1 MRALV
6 LSGGGSKGAFTAGVV
21 RHLLRE
27 MQFDLAVGT
36 STGALVTGPALL
48 NDADYCAN
56 IYSSVQDEDIFQN
69 SLIGEIATVVDRF
82 VDFISGPIDANLQPL
97 RRLLD
102 DYYLRDGKLD
112 DLLDSGKEMVV
123 SAVNVRT
130 GCVQFISSRQIE
142 NDEFGDRRI
151 SRETFISAIVASCS
165 EPFFV
170 KPVMIFEHEKNHPNR
185 NDLFYDGGVKEFL
198 PVEYAVTSG
207 ATEIWAVSTHPL
219 QPVTTLWGD
228 TTSPDNVSFLDA
240 LRWTIGA
247 LLDEVARGDRF
258 RADVYYKWTKIK
270 MLIEDRAP
278 ELLND
283 ETVKCFLYGQTLPEL
298 HLIHP
303 TEHLA
308 TSLKFEPAVM
318 WEYELIG
325 ERRAEYMIR
334 NRLTKMN
341 DQTLRPWGFH
351 TTAEPA

>member
-21 RHLLRE
+21 RYMLRE

-69 SLIGEIATVVDRF
+69 SLIGKVAGVVDEF
-82 VDFISGPIDANLQPL
+82 VDFVSGPVGANLNPL
-97 RRLLD
+97 LGLLE
-102 DYYLRDGKLD
+102 DYYLRGRKLD
-112 DLLDSGKEMVV
+112 ELLESGKEMIV

-142 NDEFGDRRI
+142 NNEFGDQVI
-151 SRETFISAIVASCS
+151 SRETFISAVVASCS

-170 KPVMIFEHEKNHPNR
+170 EPVRIFEREKNHPNR

-198 PVEYAVTSG
+198 PIEKAVMSG

-219 QPVTTLWGD
+219 QPAITKWGGRTD
-228 TTSPDNVSFLDA
+228 PDDVSFFDA
-240 LRWTIGA
+240 LQWTIGA
-247 LLDEVARGDRF
+247 LLDEIARGDRF
-258 RADVYYKWTKIK
+258 RAEVYYTWTKVRK
-270 MLIEDRAP
+270 LIENHAP
-278 ELLND
+278 ELLDD
-283 ETVKCFLYGQTLPEL
+283 EPVKDFLDGMTLPEL
-298 HLIHP
+298 HMIYP
-303 TEHLA
+303 AEHLA

-318 WEYELIG
+318 WEYELMG
-325 ERRAEYMIR
+325 ERRAEFMIS
-334 NRLTKMN
+334 NGLT
-341 DQTLRPWGFH
+341 TSLLYG
-351 TTAEPA
+351 